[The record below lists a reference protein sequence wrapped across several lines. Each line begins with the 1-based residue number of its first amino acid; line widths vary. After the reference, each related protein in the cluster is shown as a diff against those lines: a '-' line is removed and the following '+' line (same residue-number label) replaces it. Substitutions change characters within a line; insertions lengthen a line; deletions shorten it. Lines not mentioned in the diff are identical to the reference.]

1 MMNARSSTRYPR
13 HEPTEQERDEKVT
26 LGADLGFEE
35 AAKVLVAVKPG
46 DLPTEDGAEVGKS
59 E

>member
-1 MMNARSSTRYPR
+1 MTNARSSTRYPR
-13 HEPTEQERDEKVT
+13 HEPTEQERDEKIA

-46 DLPTEDGAEVGKS
+46 DLPTDGEPEAGK
-59 E
+59 